1 MNKFPQPSKDRLTSG
16 KAVDIMGPRAFSN
29 MPGVRCCS
37 SHLSPQTNNNP
48 PLINF
53 HKKPFREVTVT
64 SKADFRHIL
73 IGGLVLLFLA
83 GLLPHGLQ
91 SAQSKAKKP
100 AATDGDPYSGLSLGA
115 FKLRSIGPALTSG
128 RISDFAVNPCNKS
141 EFFVATAS
149 GGVWKTVN
157 AGTTFTPVFD
167 GEGSYSIGC
176 VTLDPNNPNVVWVG
190 TGENNN
196 QRSVAY
202 GDGIYKSEDGGATW
216 KNVGLKASEHI
227 GMIAVDPRDSDVV
240 YVAAYGPL
248 WSPGGD
254 RGVYKTTDGG
264 ETWTAA
270 LTINENT
277 GVSEVHLDPWNP
289 DVLYATAHQRRR
301 HVFTQIS
308 GGPDSAAYK
317 SVDAG
322 KTWKKINRGL
332 PGGDLGRIG
341 LALSP
346 VTPNLLYAIVEAQA
360 DKGGFYRST
369 DGGTSWER
377 RNGYTSSGN
386 YYQELVCDPK
396 DPDRVYSMD
405 VFLQVTDDGGQSWDA
420 LGDESK
426 HWDAHAFWID
436 PANTDYYLT
445 GNDGGVYE
453 SFDRGRTWKYMPNLP
468 VTQFYKVT
476 IDYDE
481 PFYNVYGGTQDNYS
495 HGGPSRTTS
504 AHGIVNSDW
513 YITQGGDGFE
523 SAVDPEDPN
532 IVYAQSQHANLVRF
546 DRASGESMG
555 IQPKPRKGEKEYRWN
570 WDSPLLISPH
580 SHTRLYFA
588 ANKVFRSDDRGD
600 TWTVISDD
608 LTRQIDRN
616 TLEVMGRVWPM
627 DAVAKNAST
636 SQYGN
641 IVALDESP
649 IQEGLLYAGTDDGLI
664 QVTEDGGASWRKIE
678 SIPGVPDRTYVN
690 DIIASHHDR
699 DAVYVAFNNHKNGD
713 FKPYVLKS
721 ADLGKSWTAVASG
734 LPERGSVYALAED
747 HVRKDLLFAGTEFGL
762 FVTLDGGKRWK
773 KLGSGLPTIAVRD
786 LAIQKRENDLV
797 LATFGR
803 GFYILDDYSP
813 LREIT
818 AEVISKDAHLFPVK
832 DALMFVEKQPLGSLG
847 SRQKGFQGESYFTAP
862 NPPVAAVFTYHLKD
876 VPKSLSDKRKEEET
890 KLVKDGKPVP
900 YPTYEQMKAEE
911 DEEPTFLLFTI
922 TDEDGRVVRYLRGPA
937 RKGINQMTW
946 DLKYPGLSP
955 TNPGQ
960 AAPTSSGPAGN
971 FVVPGTYAV
980 SMAMSVG
987 GTAKELAGPVPF
999 KVQALGTLSLPAADR
1014 AELAAFQKK
1023 VRKLSHSVS
1032 AASSVMRELGTL
1044 TQHYRAALK
1053 SVTVPHQD
1061 ILDSIK
1067 ALDGKLES
1075 IQASLYGDR
1084 LLSRLDKDI
1093 EPGITSRV
1101 NRIAGEQ
1108 YRSSSAPTQTQRD
1121 AYAIAEEEFSPVYEE
1136 LKKILA
1142 EDVKKIEQRLD
1153 AVGAP
1158 YTPGRLP
1165 DWK

>member
-1 MNKFPQPSKDRLTSG
+1 MT
-16 KAVDIMGPRAFSN
+16 
-29 MPGVRCCS
+29 VR
-37 SHLSPQTNNNP
+37 TNA
-48 PLINF
+48 
-53 HKKPFREVTVT
+53 RRT
-64 SKADFRHIL
+64 L
-73 IGGLVLLFLA
+73 IGGLILLFL
-83 GLLPHGLQ
+83 GGVLPHQTL
-91 SAQSKAKKP
+91 SAQSRSRPQP
-100 AATDGDPYSGLSLGA
+100 AAKDTDPTAGLSLGA
-115 FKLRSIGPALTSG
+115 FRLRSIGPALTSG
-128 RISDFAVNPCNKS
+128 RIADFAVNPRDKS

-149 GGVWKTVN
+149 GGVWKTTN

-167 GEGSYSIGC
+167 GQGSYSIGC
-176 VTLDPNNPNVVWVG
+176 VTLDPNNPNIVWVG

-202 GDGIYKSEDGGATW
+202 GDGVYKSEDGGTSW
-216 KNVGLKASEHI
+216 KNVGLKASEHV
-227 GMIAVDPRDSDVV
+227 GMIAVDPRDSEVV

-254 RGVYKTTDGG
+254 RGLYKTTDGG
-264 ETWTAA
+264 ETWTAV
-270 LTINENT
+270 LTINENA
-277 GVSEVHLDPWNP
+277 GVSEVHFDPWNP

-308 GGPDSAAYK
+308 GGPDSAIYK

-341 LALSP
+341 LAVSP
-346 VTPNLLYAIVEAQA
+346 IVPHLLYAIVEAQA
-360 DKGGFYRST
+360 GRGGFYRST
-369 DGGTSWER
+369 NGGASWER
-377 RNGYTSSGN
+377 RSGYTASGN
-386 YYQELVCDPK
+386 YYQEIFCDPK
-396 DPDRVYSMD
+396 DADRVYSMD
-405 VFLQVTDDGGQSWDA
+405 VFLQVTDDGGATWDA

-426 HWDAHAFWID
+426 HWDAHAFWVD
-436 PANTDYYLT
+436 PNNTDYYLT

-453 SFDRGRTWKYMPNLP
+453 SFDRGGTWKYMPNLP

-476 IDYDE
+476 VDYDE

-495 HGGPSRTTS
+495 QGGPSRTTS

-513 YITQGGDGFE
+513 IITQGGDGFE
-523 SAVDPEDPN
+523 SAVDPENPN
-532 IVYAQSQHANLVRF
+532 IVYAQSQHASLVRF
-546 DRASGESMG
+546 DRASGESMA
-555 IQPKPRKGEKEYRWN
+555 IQPKPRKGEKDYRWN

-580 SHTRLYFA
+580 SPTRLYFA

-600 TWTVISDD
+600 SWTVISDD

-649 IQEGLLYAGTDDGLI
+649 VQDGLLYAGTDDGLI
-664 QVTEDGGASWRKIE
+664 QVTEDGGKAWRKIE
-678 SIPGVPDRTYVN
+678 SFPGVPDRTYVN
-690 DIIASHHDR
+690 DIIASHHER
-699 DAVYVAFNNHKNGD
+699 NTVYAAFNNHKNGD
-713 FKPYVLKS
+713 FKPYILKS
-721 ADLGKSWTAVASG
+721 TDLGKTWTPIVSG

-747 HVRKDLLFAGTEFGL
+747 HVRKDLLFSGTEFGL
-762 FVTLDGGKRWK
+762 FVTLDGGRHWK

-786 LAIQKRENDLV
+786 LEIQRRENDLV

-818 AEVISKDAHLFPVK
+818 AETLAKDGHLFPVK
-832 DALMFVEKQPLGSLG
+832 DTLMFVEKQPLGSLG
-847 SRQKGFQGESYFTAP
+847 SRDKGFQGESYFTVP
-862 NPPVAAVFTYHLKD
+862 NPPVAAVFAYHLKD
-876 VPKSLSDKRKEEET
+876 VPKSLRDMRREEED
-890 KLVKDGKPVP
+890 KLVKAGRPVP

-911 DEEPTFLLFTI
+911 DEEPSFLIFTI
-922 TDEDGRVVRYLRGPA
+922 TDEEGQIVRELREPA
-937 RKGINQMTW
+937 RKGLNRALW
-946 DLKYPGLSP
+946 DLKYPSLSP
-955 TNPGQ
+955 TNPAQ
-960 AAPTSSGPAGN
+960 ASPTSSGPSST
-971 FVVPGTYAV
+971 FVIPGSYSV
-980 SMAMSVG
+980 SLAMSVG
-987 GTAKELAGPVPF
+987 GALKALAGPVPF
-999 KVQALGTLSLPAADR
+999 KVHALGTLTLPAEDR
-1014 AELAAFQKK
+1014 AELAAFQKR
-1023 VRKLSHSVS
+1023 VRKLGHSVN
-1032 AASSVMRELGTL
+1032 AASSVLRELGTL

-1067 ALDGKLES
+1067 GLEGKLES
-1075 IQASLYGDR
+1075 IQFRMSGDR
-1084 LLSRLDKDI
+1084 LLNRLDKDT
-1093 EPGITSRV
+1093 EPGITSRI

-1108 YRSSSAPTQTQRD
+1108 YRSSSAPTKTQRD
-1121 AYAIAEEEFSPVYEE
+1121 AYAIAEEEFRPVYEE
-1136 LKKILA
+1136 LKRILA